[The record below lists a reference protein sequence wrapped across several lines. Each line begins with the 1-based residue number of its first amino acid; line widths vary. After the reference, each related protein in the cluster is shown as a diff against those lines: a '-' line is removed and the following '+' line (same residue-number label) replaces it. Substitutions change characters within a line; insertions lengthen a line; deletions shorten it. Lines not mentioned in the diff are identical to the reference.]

1 MLKAS
6 NLDQFKPRNPY
17 KNAKAAKDAAQVA
30 NSPTGIAPEGSQI
43 PSKDLAVKEA
53 YDVNLSE
60 EAKSKKIETKSSELK
75 TPDIK
80 KPKLDLPSFKP
91 SPLDAHHLTSLKGKK
106 DDKKEVLDARKTS
119 ALEADKRGTIKKP
132 GIFFIPG
139 MEIFSNSSSGRYDG
153 MRKMAESIVGARIYG
168 WDQKDEIL
176 KEIKKLHVDQPVII
190 VGHSLG
196 GDTAHEIA
204 EELNEV
210 DNGFRKIDLL
220 VTIDSVGI
228 DNNIVPANVKRNLNI
243 FGEKDFLFND
253 GPHAPRDAQKTKV
266 MNIIRPEAH
275 TVLDDTKDVQRDIIN
290 SIQEILKGKIFG
302 DNAKEKMVEST
313 EAFSEVP
320 IESDAQEITIKL
332 EIS

>member
-6 NLDQFKPRNPY
+6 NLDQFKSLNPY
-17 KNAKAAKDAAQVA
+17 KNAKASKDAAQVGT
-30 NSPTGIAPEGSQI
+30 NPNGMGEGAQI
-43 PSKDLAVKEA
+43 PSKDLSGKEA
-53 YDVNLSE
+53 YDVNLSQ
-60 EAKSKKIETKSSELK
+60 EAKSKKIDTKSSELK

-91 SPLDAHHLTSLKGKK
+91 SPLDAHHLTSLKGSKE
-106 DDKKEVLDARKTS
+106 DKKEVKDTRKTS

-153 MRKMAESIVGARIYG
+153 MRQMAESIVGARIYG

-176 KEIKKLHVDQPVII
+176 KEIKKLHIDQPVVI

-204 EELNEV
+204 EELNKVE
-210 DNGFRKIDLL
+210 NGFRKVDLL

-253 GPHAPRDAQKTKV
+253 GPHAPRDAQKTKI
-266 MNIIRPEAH
+266 MNVIRPESH
-275 TVLDDTKDVQRDIIN
+275 TALDDTKDIQRDIIN
-290 SIQEILKGKIFG
+290 SIQDILKGKILG
-302 DNAKEKMVEST
+302 TDPKEKLVEPVESLT
-313 EAFSEVP
+313 EVP
-320 IESDAQEITIKL
+320 VESDVQEITIKL